1 MKIRTFLKHTLVIAG
16 LLCATFQASAQ
27 APAGGGGGRGGMGVL
42 TQEQRTKVRETIQA
56 EMTPLMEKLV
66 AAQKEAAKAALADNA
81 TEATVK
87 AKVEAVHKIQTDM
100 AVLRLKGLKAI
111 ASTLT
116 AEQKTQL
123 ESARDGGYSALLGGF
138 GGMGGMGGGGGRG
151 GAGGGGGGGTRNN

>member
-16 LLCATFQASAQ
+16 LLLATFQASAQ
-27 APAGGGGGRGGMGVL
+27 APAGGGGGARGNMGIL
-42 TQEQRTKVRETIQA
+42 TQEQRTKMREAIAT
-56 EMTPLMEKLV
+56 EMTPLTEKLV

-81 TEATVK
+81 TEAAVR

-123 ESARDGGYSALLGGF
+123 ENARDGGYNALLGAF
-138 GGMGGMGGGGGRG
+138 GGMGMGGGGRAG
-151 GAGGGGGGGTRNN
+151 GGGGGGGTRN